1 MKPTKFAKYLTDY
14 LSVYLPDERGYSR
27 NTILS
32 YRDNMALFLTFMRDK
47 YRVEADRIDF
57 KDITQERVVTY
68 LEWLESDRGCSV
80 STRNS
85 RLSSLHAFF
94 RFMLYRSPEHL
105 HEWHRIL
112 AIQVKRTHSA
122 SVVYLTPEG
131 IKLLL
136 EQPDTMRAKG
146 RRDLA
151 MLSLMYECAGRVQ
164 EIADLTPSRVHF
176 GNPTTLTVRGKGNKT
191 RIVPISDQGAK
202 LLRQYMDETGLLQ
215 AWANEQPL
223 FDNGQGGKLS
233 RKSIAVI
240 VKKYSDRARKENPTI
255 IPERVSP
262 HSLRH
267 SKAMMLQD
275 TGINMVYI
283 RDFLGHASVTT
294 TEIYARINHRQKMEA
309 IEKTALSPNPDK
321 LPIWHRNKGLLEM
334 LESYGK

>member
-14 LSVYLPDERGYSR
+14 LTVYLPNERGYSK

-32 YRDNMALFLTFMRDK
+32 YRDNMMLFLIFMRDK
-47 YRVEADRIDF
+47 YQVEADRIDF
-57 KDITQERVVTY
+57 KDITQERIVTY

-105 HEWHRIL
+105 YEWHRIL
-112 AIQVKRTHSA
+112 AIKVKKNHTA
-122 SVVYLTPEG
+122 SVVYLTPKG
-131 IKLLL
+131 VKLLL
-136 EQPDTMRAKG
+136 EQPDTTRTKG

-164 EIADLTPSRVHF
+164 EIADLTPSQVHF
-176 GNPTTLTVRGKGNKT
+176 GHPTTLTIKGKGNKT
-191 RIVPISDQGAK
+191 RIVPISEQGAK

-215 AWANEQPL
+215 GWANEQPL
-223 FDNGQGGKLS
+223 FDNGQRGKLS

-240 VKKYSDRARKENPTI
+240 VKKYSDRARKENPTV
-255 IPERVSP
+255 IPEGVSP

-275 TGINMVYI
+275 TGINLVYI
-283 RDFLGHASVTT
+283 RDFLGHSSVTT

-309 IEKTALSPNPDK
+309 IEKTSLSPNPDE
-321 LPIWHRNKGLLEM
+321 LPVWHRNKGLLEM
-334 LESYGK
+334 LENYGK